1 MIGFNIKFTAFRY
14 NFCSLQLVSSLLHLG
29 SQIVFSLWKM
39 PLVHTYQKEKIKK
52 KKKKEAEGDAP
63 SNS

>member
-1 MIGFNIKFTAFRY
+1 MEDAP
-14 NFCSLQLVSSLLHLG
+14 G
-29 SQIVFSLWKM
+29 SYLSK
-39 PLVHTYQKEKIKK
+39 QKLKK

>member
-1 MIGFNIKFTAFRY
+1 MEDAP
-14 NFCSLQLVSSLLHLG
+14 G
-29 SQIVFSLWKM
+29 SYLSKR
-39 PLVHTYQKEKIKK
+39 KIKK